1 MDPSLTAEYGEGEKI
16 TILPGTT
23 DTARSIYS
31 TQIGSVERIS
41 WRESYQ
47 IWEERIFSEININV
61 LTKVLTSGISYG
73 QISGPANSAM
83 FLCERELCTT
93 YQDIRKMQQIV
104 FVWQAISATAR
115 MKDFL
120 AIS

>member
-1 MDPSLTAEYGEGEKI
+1 MEPSLTAEYGEGEKI

-61 LTKVLTSGISYG
+61 LTENIIFLGAYVANNLLIKAQFMFFKYKIG
-73 QISGPANSAM
+73 QTILFFSKIFA
-83 FLCERELCTT
+83 
-93 YQDIRKMQQIV
+93 
-104 FVWQAISATAR
+104 
-115 MKDFL
+115 
-120 AIS
+120 

>member
-1 MDPSLTAEYGEGEKI
+1 MEPSLTAEYGEGEKI

-83 FLCERELCTT
+83 FVRENCV
-93 YQDIRKMQQIV
+93 QHIRTSEKCN
-104 FVWQAISATAR
+104 
-115 MKDFL
+115 K
-120 AIS
+120 